1 MLIISRYKLT
11 QQQQSTMTKN
21 IKVSDELAKRLASHG
36 GFHSTYAQIITML
49 LDFLRSTTR
58 MTISG
63 HDCTRRRRRRR
74 RRRGQSD
81 RERNIA
87 DLIAKAEEEGQDQVQ
102 SQDQVLSD
110 FDVLAEKVKNN
121 DHKEIEIE
129 ATREGLTTADF
140 IKRRLHLCS
149 QAN

>member
-1 MLIISRYKLT
+1 
-11 QQQQSTMTKN
+11 
-21 IKVSDELAKRLASHG
+21 
-36 GFHSTYAQIITML
+36 
-49 LDFLRSTTR
+49 

-63 HDCTRRRRRRR
+63 HDCTRR

-129 ATREGLTTADF
+129 ARREGLTTADF

>member
-1 MLIISRYKLT
+1 MLIISRYKLA

-63 HDCTRRRRRRR
+63 HDCTRRRRRR
-74 RRRGQSD
+74 GQSD

-87 DLIAKAEEEGQDQVQ
+87 DFIAKAEEECQDQVQ

-129 ATREGLTTADF
+129 ARREGLTTADF